1 MPALTTLSLATL
13 IQTFFRQHLI
23 AVRGVSPHTL
33 HAYRDAIRG
42 LLKFAATRHQCS
54 VVELALDHI
63 GRDTVLA
70 FLDHLEQQRGNAAV
84 TRNARLAAIHSLY
97 RFMAAEDPAA
107 LGVCHQVVAIPFKR
121 VSRRRRATAG
131 AAEDQRRNRPGGRQR
146 IGMSACRTTGTE
158 NSPSYKFP
166 PCWISFSAPA
176 PAVIR
181 ERRKWRLSP
190 PFKTVHRSDHR
201 LWRARRNLIAFRL
214 LCSGGTSRVYGFS
227 EGAPDVAIDSAA
239 QGQVTGLRS
248 RRRRAEDLGP
258 QRRKAMPPFALFP
271 PLVPLDAAS
280 ADSRSTPRITGSS
293 SELPLPTGSE

>member
-1 MPALTTLSLATL
+1 MPALTTISLAAL

-121 VSRRRRATAG
+121 VSARTITCPPRTDIEHLLTTIDRSSILG
-131 AAEDQRRNRPGGRQR
+131 SQPCGSKRQR
-146 IGMSACRTTGTE
+146 KFAYLAKVGRSACA
-158 NSPSYKFP
+158 PSGRKLLS
-166 PCWISFSAPA
+166 CCVRCSRI
-176 PAVIR
+176 
-181 ERRKWRLSP
+181 ERC
-190 PFKTVHRSDHR
+190 H
-201 LWRARRNLIAFRL
+201 
-214 LCSGGTSRVYGFS
+214 
-227 EGAPDVAIDSAA
+227 
-239 QGQVTGLRS
+239 
-248 RRRRAEDLGP
+248 
-258 QRRKAMPPFALFP
+258 
-271 PLVPLDAAS
+271 
-280 ADSRSTPRITGSS
+280 
-293 SELPLPTGSE
+293 

>member
-1 MPALTTLSLATL
+1 MTVLTTLSLATL

-121 VSRRRRATAG
+121 VPARTITCPPRTDIEHLLKTIDRSRALGRRDVALLQFLYNTGARAQETVDVRLPAVRFEAPAQVRLFGKECHSYCISFRRRNGAT
-131 AAEDQRRNRPGGRQR
+131 
-146 IGMSACRTTGTE
+146 ITHACRQA
-158 NSPSYKFP
+158 
-166 PCWISFSAPA
+166 CDLAFSSADVLQ
-176 PAVIR
+176 AVHIG
-181 ERRKWRLSP
+181 
-190 PFKTVHRSDHR
+190 
-201 LWRARRNLIAFRL
+201 I
-214 LCSGGTSRVYGFS
+214 G
-227 EGAPDVAIDSAA
+227 
-239 QGQVTGLRS
+239 
-248 RRRRAEDLGP
+248 LGP
-258 QRRKAMPPFALFP
+258 YTVANGAGHVGPMFEPYPA
-271 PLVPLDAAS
+271 
-280 ADSRSTPRITGSS
+280 
-293 SELPLPTGSE
+293 

>member
-1 MPALTTLSLATL
+1 MPALTTISLATL

-121 VSRRRRATAG
+121 VSARTITCPPRTDIEHLLTTIDRSSILGRRDVALLQFLYNTGARAQETVDVRLPAVRFEAPAQVRLFGKGRKERCTPLRKETVKVLSAWLREREGKPQLRLRGPRWLRRALAHTVF
-131 AAEDQRRNRPGGRQR
+131 DTR
-146 IGMSACRTTGTE
+146 
-158 NSPSYKFP
+158 P
-166 PCWISFSAPA
+166 PCTCSNQASNSMLSALGSDTPA
-176 PAVIR
+176 
-181 ERRKWRLSP
+181 
-190 PFKTVHRSDHR
+190 
-201 LWRARRNLIAFRL
+201 
-214 LCSGGTSRVYGFS
+214 
-227 EGAPDVAIDSAA
+227 
-239 QGQVTGLRS
+239 S
-248 RRRRAEDLGP
+248 RRHTP
-258 QRRKAMPPFALFP
+258 I
-271 PLVPLDAAS
+271 
-280 ADSRSTPRITGSS
+280 SRSTWR
-293 SELPLPTGSE
+293 